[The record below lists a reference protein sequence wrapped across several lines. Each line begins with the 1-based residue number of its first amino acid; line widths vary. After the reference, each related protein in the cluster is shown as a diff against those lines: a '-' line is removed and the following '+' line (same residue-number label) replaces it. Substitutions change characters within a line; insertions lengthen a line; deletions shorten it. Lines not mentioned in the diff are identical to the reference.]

1 MRPRTRNILVVS
13 AIFLAGMIT
22 GGLPSAVFGERI
34 VEHRL
39 RVENLRSSLLD
50 ILDRELDLSA
60 AQLERIE
67 PIVSEACE
75 EYRHMTQETVGRVG
89 RLVQE
94 TNRRIARELTPAQA
108 SRLAEL
114 EAERQEQVRQRL
126 DQDYLK
132 KDFLA
137 E

>member
-1 MRPRTRNILVVS
+1 MKPRTRNILVVS

-39 RVENLRSSLLD
+39 RVENLRNSLLE
-50 ILDRELDLSA
+50 ILERELELSPSQLDRID
-60 AQLERIE
+60 
-67 PIVSEACE
+67 PIVTEACE
-75 EYRHMTQETVGRVG
+75 KYRAMTQETVDRVG

-94 TNRRIARELTPAQA
+94 TNERIARELNSTQA

-114 EAERQEQVRQRL
+114 EAERQEQVRQRM
-126 DQDYLK
+126 DQDYLR

>member
-1 MRPRTRNILVVS
+1 MKARTRNILVVS
-13 AIFLAGMIT
+13 TIFLAGVIT

-39 RVENLRSSLLD
+39 RVENLRSSLLE
-50 ILDRELDLSA
+50 ILERELDLSES
-60 AQLERIE
+60 QFRRIE
-67 PIVSEACE
+67 PIVTEACE
-75 EYRHMTQETVGRVG
+75 EYRQMTQETVGRVG
-89 RLVQE
+89 RLVQA
-94 TNRRIARELTPAQA
+94 TNQRIARELTPDQVA
-108 SRLAEL
+108 RLAEL
-114 EAERQEQVRQRL
+114 EAERQEQVRQRM

>member
-1 MRPRTRNILVVS
+1 MKPRTRNILVVS

-39 RVENLRSSLLD
+39 RVENLRSSLLE
-50 ILDRELDLSA
+50 ILERELDLSA
-60 AQLERIE
+60 DQVQRIE
-67 PIVSEACE
+67 PIVSAACE
-75 EYRHMTQETVGRVG
+75 EYRQMTQEAVGRVG
-89 RLVQE
+89 QLVQK
-94 TNRRIARELTPAQA
+94 TNERIARELTPAQA
-108 SRLAEL
+108 ARLVEL
-114 EAERQEQVRQRL
+114 EAERQAQVRERM

>member
-1 MRPRTRNILVVS
+1 MRARTRNILVVC

-39 RVENLRSSLLD
+39 RVENLRNSLLD
-50 ILDRELDLSA
+50 ILVRELQLSES
-60 AQLERIE
+60 QLRRIE

-75 EYRHMTQETVGRVG
+75 DYRQITQETVGRVG

-94 TNRRIARELTPAQA
+94 TNERISRELSPAQA
-108 SRLAEL
+108 ARLAEL
-114 EAERQEQVRQRL
+114 EAERQEQVRQRM

-132 KDFLA
+132 KGFLA

>member
-1 MRPRTRNILVVS
+1 MKPRTRNILVVS

-39 RVENLRSSLLD
+39 RVENLRSSLLE
-50 ILDRELDLSA
+50 ILERELDLSA
-60 AQLERIE
+60 SQLEHIE
-67 PIVSEACE
+67 PIVSEACN
-75 EYRHMTQETVGRVG
+75 EYRHMTQETVDRVG
-89 RLVQE
+89 ILVQQ
-94 TNRRIARELTPAQA
+94 TNQRIARELTPTQV
-108 SRLAEL
+108 SRLTEL
-114 EAERQEQVRQRL
+114 EAERQEQLRQRM

>member
-1 MRPRTRNILVVS
+1 MKTRTRNILVVA

-22 GGLPSAVFGERI
+22 GGLPSAVFGERL

-39 RVENLRSSLLD
+39 RVENLRNALLE
-50 ILDRELDLSA
+50 ILEQELDLSE
-60 AQLERIE
+60 AQVQRIE
-67 PIVSEACE
+67 PILSEACE
-75 EYRHMTQETVGRVG
+75 EYRELTLDTVNRVG
-89 RLVQE
+89 RLVQG
-94 TNRRIARELTPAQA
+94 TNERIARELTPVQA
-108 SRLAEL
+108 ARLAEL
-114 EAERQEQVRQRL
+114 EAERQEQVRRRM

>member
-1 MRPRTRNILVVS
+1 MKLRTRNILVVT

-39 RVENLRSSLLD
+39 RVENLRSSLLQ
-50 ILDRELDLSA
+50 ILERELDLTGE
-60 AQLERIE
+60 QLERID
-67 PIVSEACE
+67 PIVTAACE
-75 EYRHMTQETVGRVG
+75 EYREMTQETVGRVG
-89 RLVQE
+89 KLVQD
-94 TNRRIARELTPAQA
+94 TNEQIARVLTPEQA

-114 EAERQEQVRQRL
+114 EAERQDQVRRRM

>member
-1 MRPRTRNILVVS
+1 MKLRTRNILVVT

-39 RVENLRSSLLD
+39 RVENLRSSLLQ
-50 ILDRELDLSA
+50 ILERELDLTPE
-60 AQLERIE
+60 QMGKID
-67 PIVSEACE
+67 PIVTGACE
-75 EYRHMTQETVGRVG
+75 EYREMTQETVGRVG
-89 RLVQE
+89 KLVQD
-94 TNRRIARELTPAQA
+94 TNERIARMLTPEQA
-108 SRLAEL
+108 ERLAEL
-114 EAERQEQVRQRL
+114 ELERQEQVRRRM